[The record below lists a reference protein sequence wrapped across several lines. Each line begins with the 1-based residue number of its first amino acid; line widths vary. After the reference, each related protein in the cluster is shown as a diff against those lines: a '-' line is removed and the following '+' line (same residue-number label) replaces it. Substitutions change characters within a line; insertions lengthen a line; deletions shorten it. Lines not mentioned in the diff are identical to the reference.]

1 MGLGQTLLTIMALML
16 MGRLILNSNTL
27 TLDTGMM
34 KDLAEYRIAGTSFGT
49 SRLEKIEGKRFDESS
64 VDSIEVYTTSELSTY
79 ANFGPG
85 RDAGESSTNEA
96 TWDDVDDYHT
106 VAHYDTINWI
116 PYKDSVIVEYDT
128 LYYNAGPPVVAEV
141 RKTTNKSFTKRII
154 VRVTGPYLIDYTSLI
169 DADGDGEVDDP
180 KPDTLRFERIIGYWY
195 MR

>member
-16 MGRLILNSNTL
+16 MGRLILSTNTL

-34 KDLAEYRIAGTSFGT
+34 KDLAEYRIAGTSFGI
-49 SRLEKIEGKRFDESS
+49 SRLEKIESKRFDESS
-64 VDSIEVYTTSELSTY
+64 TDSLEVYTPNELTTY

-85 RDAGESSTNEA
+85 VESGEIA
-96 TWDDVDDYHT
+96 TDETTFDDVDDFHE
-106 VAHYDTINWI
+106 VVNRDTINGI
-116 PYKDSVIVEYDT
+116 PYQDSVSVEYDT
-128 LYYNAGPPVVAEV
+128 LYYAAGPPIIA
-141 RKTTNKSFTKRII
+141 RIDRSPNRSFTKRII

-169 DADGDGEVDDP
+169 DSDGDGEVDDP